1 MEKIVEIDVNSYDD
15 LFERYNRKKISR
27 DLIGY
32 LITNTPKLR
41 KDDKLKIVI
50 NNNMKENISCS
61 ELIKRELDAETV
73 RVEVQYK
80 HNNFRQLRLLIL
92 GVITLI
98 IASFVG
104 IEILNEVVVIGAWVL
119 IWEMVEIEMDDDVSN
134 RKKKNIL
141 KRLVASDF
149 EEIKK

>member
-73 RVEVQYK
+73 RVEAQYK
-80 HNNFRQLRLLIL
+80 HN
-92 GVITLI
+92 TLI